1 MGAIS
6 GAQVTERAIDDAQH
20 EAAHVVVGVALGLH
34 LRKAAVGGATNELGY
49 AIFEVPKAARM
60 AWAITL
66 AAGVAFERRAGDL
79 ETARADVKELRRAG
93 FDKHSI
99 ATLAVA
105 ADAILETR
113 GLAHA
118 RVTRALLQRDLTGAD
133 IEALARG
140 ERLDADS

>member
-1 MGAIS
+1 MSELDI
-6 GAQVTERAIDDAQH
+6 AQH

-34 LRKAAVGGATNELGY
+34 LTTATIKRSRDTLGY
-49 AIFEVPKAARM
+49 AAFVVPKRKRL

-66 AAGVAFERRAGDL
+66 AAGIAFERRGGDV
-79 ETARADVKELRRAG
+79 ETARNDRKLLRAAG
-93 FDKHSI
+93 HAAHAI
-99 ATLAVA
+99 EALVVA

-118 RVTRALLQRDLTGAD
+118 RVTRALLQRDLKRSD

-140 ERLDADS
+140 EELEG